1 MKKAGA
7 RGRAARIVRE
17 EREDEEV
24 RLARAMGHPRRVAI
38 VECLN
43 ANGPMAPSELA
54 EWLDADLSN
63 LSYHVRVLAKTG
75 LVEEAGQ
82 EPGIRGRPKTTY
94 RATARAMFSDSA
106 WSSLSPTTKAG
117 ISATSFQV
125 LSNRVS
131 DALLSGTFD
140 SKDSRHLSVSTI
152 AVDEEGWQ
160 EASELLASVFH
171 RIEELEGE
179 AQDRGGRMMPMSVGL
194 LGFESPRMYE

>member
-1 MKKAGA
+1 MKAGV
-7 RGRAARIVRE
+7 RSRAARIVRE

-38 VECLN
+38 LECLN
-43 ANGPMAPSELA
+43 ANGPMAPTELA

-63 LSYHVRVLAKTG
+63 LSYHVRVLARAG
-75 LVEEAGQ
+75 VAEEAGQ
-82 EPGIRGRPKTTY
+82 EPGIRGRPKTIY

-106 WSSLSPTTKAG
+106 WSNLSPATKAG
-117 ISATSFQV
+117 ISATMFQV

-131 DALLSGTFD
+131 DALLGGTFD

-160 EASELLASVFH
+160 EVSELLASVFH
-171 RIEELEGE
+171 RVRELEGE
-179 AQDRGGRMMPMSVGL
+179 SRDRGGRTVPMSVGL
-194 LGFESPRMYE
+194 LGFQSPRMYE

>member
-1 MKKAGA
+1 MKKTGA
-7 RGRAARIVRE
+7 HGRAARIVRE

-43 ANGPMAPSELA
+43 ANGPMAPTELA

-94 RATARAMFSDSA
+94 RATARALFSDSA

-117 ISATSFQV
+117 ISATMFQV

-140 SKDSRHLSVSTI
+140 SRDSRHLSVSTI
-152 AVDEEGWQ
+152 AVDEEAWQ
-160 EASELLASVFH
+160 EVSELLASD
-171 RIEELEGE
+171 RAINLSELCSWLTSNSKFV
-179 AQDRGGRMMPMSVGL
+179 RTLPL
-194 LGFESPRMYE
+194 T

>member
-1 MKKAGA
+1 MKKAVA

-24 RLARAMGHPRRVAI
+24 RLARALGHPRRVAI
-38 VECLN
+38 LECLN
-43 ANGPMAPSELA
+43 ANGSMAPSELA

-63 LSYHVRVLAKTG
+63 LSYHVRVLARAG
-75 LVEEAGQ
+75 LAEEAGQ

-106 WSSLSPTTKAG
+106 WSSLSPETKAG
-117 ISATSFQV
+117 ISATTFQV
-125 LSNRVS
+125 LTNRVS

-140 SKDSRHLSVSTI
+140 SKNSRHLSVSTV
-152 AVDEEGWQ
+152 AVDGEGWQ
-160 EASELLASVFH
+160 EVSDLLASLFH
-171 RIEELEGE
+171 RIEELEAE
-179 AQDRGGRMMPMSVGL
+179 SQDRGGPLVPMSVGL

>member
-7 RGRAARIVRE
+7 RTRAARIVRE

-38 VECLN
+38 LECLN
-43 ANGPMAPSELA
+43 ANGPMAPTELA

-63 LSYHVRVLAKTG
+63 LSYHVRVLAKAG
-75 LVEEAGQ
+75 VAEEAGQ

-106 WSSLSPTTKAG
+106 WSSLSPESKPG

-131 DALLSGTFD
+131 DALLGGTFD
-140 SKDSRHLSVSTI
+140 SRDNRHLSVSTV

-160 EASELLASVFH
+160 EVSELLASVFH
-171 RIEELEGE
+171 RVQELEGE
-179 AQDRGGRMMPMSVGL
+179 SRDRGGPTVPMSVGL
-194 LGFESPRMYE
+194 LGFQSPQMYE

>member
-94 RATARAMFSDSA
+94 RATARALFSDSA
-106 WSSLSPTTKAG
+106 WSSLSPATKAG
-117 ISATSFQV
+117 ISATMFQV

-140 SKDSRHLSVSTI
+140 SRDSRHLSVSTI

-160 EASELLASVFH
+160 EVSDLLASVFH

-179 AQDRGGRMMPMSVGL
+179 AKDRGGRMVPMSIGL